1 MWAYVVAPLIF
12 CNTRQARNSWI
23 HLTTCSYR
31 PILPRQLDQTVLKE
45 LTLSHHAPTGASAF
59 VPDPLASS
67 GGFHLK
73 YNDADSVT
81 LSDEPPLLA
90 VSLICSSGSPA
101 LTGHYLV
108 EILPQLDLVLPKNC
122 FRHLGDRSIPVL
134 PRPTLNPATFWE
146 SPTPH

>member
-1 MWAYVVAPLIF
+1 MWAYVVSPLIF
-12 CNTRQARNSWI
+12 CNTRQARNNWI

-31 PILPRQLDQTVLKE
+31 PIPPRQLDQRVLGE

-67 GGFHLK
+67 GGFHLQ
-73 YNDADSVT
+73 YDDADSVN

-101 LTGHYLV
+101 LTGHYLI
-108 EILPQLDLVLPKNC
+108 EILPQLDLVFAEEL
-122 FRHLGDRSIPVL
+122 F
-134 PRPTLNPATFWE
+134 
-146 SPTPH
+146 